1 MRANKNLD
9 LLARQDWESRMRD
22 VFKEAAPRFKALKK
36 NIVDYHKTTE
46 KARKVAEREAR
57 KAAAAVARAARARGR
72 GQARGTR
79 GGRRGGTRG
88 MRGRGGAARG
98 GIGADDSDSE
108 SLDMTSAWK
117 SSLGTAKRPGL
128 DWTQTGQDRKFP
140 RPSKTVTA
148 VQSSVSQDFGNLK
161 TDERLVLTG

>member
-57 KAAAAVARAARARGR
+57 KAAAAVARAARAARAQGRGR
-72 GQARGTR
+72 ARGPR

-88 MRGRGGAARG
+88 GRGRGRAETG
-98 GIGADDSDSE
+98 GIGADDSDPE
-108 SLDMTSAWK
+108 SLDTTE
-117 SSLGTAKRPGL
+117 SSESSSDSECQGEEDIPIPRLR
-128 DWTQTGQDRKFP
+128 GQRII
-140 RPSKTVTA
+140 RVI
-148 VQSSVSQDFGNLK
+148 
-161 TDERLVLTG
+161 